1 MNTIWWMAGG
11 SAVCCLMALGV
22 LGRGAGAEVL
32 FGMIGPVIVAI
43 VTFVAAERTW
53 RRNPERLTALMAT
66 AFAAKMV
73 FFAAY
78 VAVMLKVLNLQP
90 IPFVVSFASCFIALH
105 LIEGLGLRRLFAGGP
120 DEVRQAG
127 AGRPW

>member
-11 SAVCCLMALGV
+11 SAVCCLAAWGV

-32 FGMIGPVIVAI
+32 FGAIGPVIVAI
-43 VTFVAAERTW
+43 GTFVAAERTW
-53 RRNPERLTALMAT
+53 RRHPERLTALMAT
-66 AFAAKMV
+66 AFAGKMI

-78 VAVMLKVLNLQP
+78 VAVMLRVLDLRP

-105 LIEGLGLRRLFAGGP
+105 LIEGLGLRRLFAGGA
-120 DEVRQAG
+120 EESR
-127 AGRPW
+127 

>member
-11 SAVCCLMALGV
+11 SAVCCLAALGV

-32 FGMIGPVIVAI
+32 FGMAGPMIVA
-43 VTFVAAERTW
+43 VGTFVAAERTW
-53 RRNPERLTALMAT
+53 RRSPERLTTLMVT

-78 VAVMLKVLNLQP
+78 VAVMLKVLGLQP
-90 IPFVVSFASCFIALH
+90 VPFVVTFAACFIALH
-105 LIEGLGLRRLFAGGP
+105 LIEGLGLRRLFARGP

>member
-32 FGMIGPVIVAI
+32 FGMLGPVIVAI

-120 DEVRQAG
+120 DEVRQAD